1 MSIKV
6 GGASLGSRPLGPVPD
21 KKDIGFAKTSYIGTS
36 PKMSTKG
43 LNVDI
48 KFQGKAVSGG
58 DLAAFM
64 SVTLPTNSPIPGR
77 PALPPKTVTVN
88 FKNGQS
94 AVDQAKQL
102 EAALNQGGGAGYGIS
117 RSGSTV
123 RITERLMM

>member
-6 GGASLGSRPLGPVPD
+6 GGASLGSRPLGPVPE

-36 PKMSTKG
+36 PKLTQNG
-43 LNVDI
+43 LNVNI
-48 KFQGKAVSGG
+48 KFSGKAVSGG

-64 SVTLPTNSPIPGR
+64 KVTLPTNSPIPGR

-88 FKNGQS
+88 FKNGES

-102 EAALNQGGGAGYGIS
+102 EAALKKDGGAGYGIK
-117 RSGSTV
+117 RSGTTV
-123 RITERLMM
+123 QITERLMM